1 MSPTQVSAFG
11 TLLKQH
17 RQAAG
22 LSQEALAERATL
34 SIEAISTLERGT
46 RHAPRPDTIRLLSK
60 ALRLSEQQH
69 AALAAAAPCHRHPR
83 DASDRD
89 TPYADPDPTPLA
101 DLFPP
106 TQALPVPLIDPIG
119 RECELDAVTTLL
131 RSGKRLLTLT
141 GSGGAG
147 KTLLALH
154 AANAARDAF
163 PDGVAYLPL
172 AAFPD
177 PAALAAAHARLL
189 AVRDRGGQ
197 ALPED
202 AIGDLRG
209 KRRLLVLDNYELI
222 AAAAPLLVD
231 LCAACPLL
239 TLLVISRVAL
249 HVRGAPDIQLRPLAL
264 PNPDATHMP
273 TAADLAQSPAVQ
285 LFVERAQ
292 EIAPG
297 FTLTDANAGTAVEIC
312 RRLDGLPLALELA
325 APHVKL
331 LPLPDLLARLER
343 QPAIL
348 ADGPCDL
355 PPRQRTMDACLDW
368 SYDLLDPTARAV
380 FRRLAVFAGGCM
392 FDTAATVCAGIDAAS
407 DPAARVG
414 DIFGHLTTLVD
425 NNLLVMEQDGDEQRL
440 TMPALV
446 RAYALRQLRCSGEED
461 EARRQHALV
470 LDRADAPG
478 VKERLKE
485 TTR

>member
-11 TLLKQH
+11 TFLKQH

-22 LSQEALAERATL
+22 LSQETLAERATV
-34 SIEAISTLERGT
+34 SVEAISTLERGT
-46 RHAPRPDTIRLLSK
+46 RYAPRPDTVRLLAE
-60 ALRLSEQQH
+60 ALRLSEQQR
-69 AALAAAAPCHRHPR
+69 AALVDAAAQQRRRGPRAAPSHTEVAP
-83 DASDRD
+83 SV
-89 TPYADPDPTPLA
+89 PLTG
-101 DLFPP
+101 LFPP
-106 TQALPVPLIDPIG
+106 TQALPVPLVDPIG
-119 RECELDAVTTLL
+119 REREIDAVTALL
-131 RSGKRLLTLT
+131 RGGARLLTIT
-141 GSGGAG
+141 GPGGAG

-163 PDGVAYLPL
+163 PDGLAYLPL
-172 AAFPD
+172 AA
-177 PAALAAAHARLL
+177 LAVAHAHLL
-189 AVRDRGGQ
+189 AVRDCGGQ
-197 ALPED
+197 ALPD
-202 AIGDLRG
+202 AAVDDLQG
-209 KRRLLVLDNYELI
+209 KRRLLVLDNYERI
-222 AAAAPLLVD
+222 TAAAPLLAD
-231 LCAACPLL
+231 LCEACPGL
-239 TLLVISRVAL
+239 TILALSRVAL
-249 HVRGAPDIQLRPLAL
+249 RLRGAPDIELRPLTL

-285 LFVERAQ
+285 LFVERAR
-292 EIAPG
+292 EVAPG

-380 FRRLAVFAGGCM
+380 FRRLAVLAGGCM

-425 NNLLVMEQDGDEQRL
+425 NNLLVMEQDGDAQRL

-478 VKERLKE
+478 VKEGLKE

>member
-11 TLLKQH
+11 TFLKQH

-22 LSQEALAERATL
+22 LSQETLAERATV
-34 SIEAISTLERGT
+34 SVEAISTLERGT
-46 RHAPRPDTIRLLSK
+46 RYAPRPDTVRLLAE
-60 ALRLSEQQH
+60 ALRLSEQQR
-69 AALAAAAPCHRHPR
+69 AALVDAAAQQRRRGPRAAPSHTEVAP
-83 DASDRD
+83 SV
-89 TPYADPDPTPLA
+89 PLTG
-101 DLFPP
+101 LFPP
-106 TQALPVPLIDPIG
+106 TQALPVPLVDPIG
-119 RECELDAVTTLL
+119 REREIDAVTALL
-131 RSGKRLLTLT
+131 RGGARLLTIT
-141 GSGGAG
+141 GPGGAG

-163 PDGVAYLPL
+163 PDGLAYLPL
-172 AAFPD
+172 AA
-177 PAALAAAHARLL
+177 LAVAHAHLL
-189 AVRDRGGQ
+189 AVRDCGGQ
-197 ALPED
+197 ALPD
-202 AIGDLRG
+202 AAVDDLQG
-209 KRRLLVLDNYELI
+209 KRRLLVLDNYERI
-222 AAAAPLLVD
+222 TAAAPLLAD
-231 LCAACPLL
+231 LCEACPGL
-239 TLLVISRVAL
+239 TILALSRVAL
-249 HVRGAPDIQLRPLAL
+249 RLRGAPDIELRPLTL

-285 LFVERAQ
+285 LFVERAR
-292 EIAPG
+292 EVAPG

-425 NNLLVMEQDGDEQRL
+425 NNLLVMEQDGDAQRL

-478 VKERLKE
+478 VKEGLKE